1 VQSSELNYPFQ
12 MSQKIVYLIDDDE
25 AILVSMERLLRLEGY
40 SVRTFNSAESF
51 LKKFEAS
58 LMACV
63 VSDVR
68 MPGGMSGIDMLST
81 MRKLHSSLPVIFL
94 TGHSDVPAAVKAIKN
109 GAVNFLLKP
118 ARIPDLL
125 GAIREAFETL
135 LADDQDSS
143 VSTDTKASSLLLSK
157 RENEVIDLVVAG
169 ESNKMIGTLL
179 GISPRTVEI
188 HRANGMKKLG
198 ANTLH
203 GLMTVLKPKASS
215 IDIS

>member
-1 VQSSELNYPFQ
+1 

-40 SVRTFNSAESF
+40 VVRTFNSAEAF
-51 LKKFEAS
+51 LKKFDAS
-58 LMACV
+58 IKACV

-68 MPGGMSGIDMLST
+68 MPGGMSGVDMLCT
-81 MRKLHSSLPVIFL
+81 IRKLHSSIPVIFL

-125 GAIREAFETL
+125 GAIRE
-135 LADDQDSS
+135 
-143 VSTDTKASSLLLSK
+143 SL
-157 RENEVIDLVVAG
+157 ENEQSNAKDSNEAQVAAGATLMLSRRESEVINLVIAG
-169 ESNKMIGTLL
+169 ESNKMIAVLL

-198 ANTLH
+198 TNSFH
-203 GLMTVLKPKASS
+203 GLMTALSPRDAR
-215 IDIS
+215 IEIRQP